1 MRPCRSPRRS
11 PYRLLLPRRPSLV
24 VRPATP
30 QYTRTRG
37 APGECS
43 PSRDRRLGL
52 RWAHECTILLSGA
65 ALASHE
71 SFRSRRESGGTAPR
85 IGILGERGSTMAT
98 RVGITGIGL
107 VTPVGNDT
115 ASTWSALREGRSGVA
130 PIQSFD
136 ASRHDVRIAAEV
148 KGFDPL
154 EYLDRKEVRRT
165 DRFIQFA
172 LAATR
177 QAVRDS
183 GLDI

>member
-1 MRPCRSPRRS
+1 
-11 PYRLLLPRRPSLV
+11 
-24 VRPATP
+24 
-30 QYTRTRG
+30 
-37 APGECS
+37 
-43 PSRDRRLGL
+43 
-52 RWAHECTILLSGA
+52 
-65 ALASHE
+65 
-71 SFRSRRESGGTAPR
+71 
-85 IGILGERGSTMAT
+85 MAI

-115 ASTWSALREGRSGVA
+115 ASTWKALCEGHSGVA

-136 ASRHDVRIAAEV
+136 TSRHDVRIAAEV

-183 GLDI
+183 GLDIAAMPDDVAVVLGSGSGGLRVMEDQFHVLFDRGPDRISPFFIPMMTLDMAAGYVSMAYGARGPNFATVSACATLRPNRVMR